1 MLTREFEI
9 KILLL
14 LSQKG
19 NKTLILLRFWPKTG
33 CYVAPLDAFATF
45 RPTRGSGIEPVAA
58 SALVVVPE
66 TVSCEPTEAKIE
78 ILASLNRAFFKRKI
92 GLHFHA
98 QKGQLPRAGK
108 RQCLGQK
115 VEFNK

>member
-1 MLTREFEI
+1 MTENKREE
-9 KILLL
+9 
-14 LSQKG
+14 
-19 NKTLILLRFWPKTG
+19 LILNYMPLARMAMYSKDVDSYLAPTADARDSWQATLRHIACEGRCFVLG
-33 CYVAPLDAFATF
+33 CNQFV
-45 RPTRGSGIEPVAA
+45 
-58 SALVVVPE
+58 
-66 TVSCEPTEAKIE
+66 
-78 ILASLNRAFFKRKI
+78 ASLNRAFFKRKI